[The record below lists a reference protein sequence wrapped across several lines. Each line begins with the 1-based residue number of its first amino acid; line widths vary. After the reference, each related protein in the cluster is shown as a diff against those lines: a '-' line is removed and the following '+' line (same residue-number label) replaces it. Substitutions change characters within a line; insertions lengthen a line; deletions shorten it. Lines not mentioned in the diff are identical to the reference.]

1 MSTNNSNTA
10 VQTDSIINLKPTS
23 DMNTSVGVGA
33 DASNVAVQSG
43 RDTKSTPQTC
53 NPNISSSDIYQI
65 DGDYDIVIKGD
76 NKKITGRQSLLLI
89 PITSFFNN
97 KNNLEKLIPILN
109 ATSPI
114 SLRII
119 DWFVTN
125 YSKEHNIMF
134 NKEKYLNK
142 EKKSIDAKKKKEKK
156 MKSKDGKIKFD
167 DFIFVHNDYKS
178 QLKSYNKK
186 NFDPF
191 CRRDRINLYYNKNKY
206 FSTTIGQLNFFK
218 WAIEN
223 YIIDYISDNIT
234 KIKNIM
240 DAQIQQANDAKSI
253 KKKVNL
259 DVTVDKQEE
268 MSKKKVKKRKKISTK
283 KNKKN
288 ISGGGN
294 KSMVRHHYPTV
305 ITFD

>member
-1 MSTNNSNTA
+1 M
-10 VQTDSIINLKPTS
+10 
-23 DMNTSVGVGA
+23 
-33 DASNVAVQSG
+33 
-43 RDTKSTPQTC
+43 
-53 NPNISSSDIYQI
+53 
-65 DGDYDIVIKGD
+65 
-76 NKKITGRQSLLLI
+76 
-89 PITSFFNN
+89 
-97 KNNLEKLIPILN
+97 
-109 ATSPI
+109 
-114 SLRII
+114 
-119 DWFVTN
+119 
-125 YSKEHNIMF
+125 
-134 NKEKYLNK
+134 
-142 EKKSIDAKKKKEKK
+142 
-156 MKSKDGKIKFD
+156 
-167 DFIFVHNDYKS
+167 
-178 QLKSYNKK
+178 KSYNKK